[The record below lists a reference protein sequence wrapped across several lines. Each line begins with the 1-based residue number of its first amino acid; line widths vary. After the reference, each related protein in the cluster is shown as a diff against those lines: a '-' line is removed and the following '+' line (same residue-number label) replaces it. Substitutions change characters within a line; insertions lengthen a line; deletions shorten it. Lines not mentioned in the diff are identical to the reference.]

1 MKGSMAA
8 GWILLTGMAVVVC
21 GVLVFRLHALLSLI
35 AGGLVVALLTPSNN
49 TYRAAAR
56 LSAMDIEAIHADAD
70 TITLKPGKER
80 PSEGATLLVL
90 RGADLH
96 RIGTLR
102 VLPGAPTDPLM
113 AKRTGNFTV
122 DRRDFVIDAAK
133 DSAAHK
139 AAEQTAGERL
149 GLGFGKTA
157 TDVGILIAMAAVIG
171 QCLLESG
178 AAERVIITARRVLG
192 DDRTPLAFVLGGFV
206 LTIPCFFETVFYLM
220 IPLGKIM
227 RARTGKDYTLYVMSI
242 IAGGTMAHSLVPPTP
257 GPLFAA
263 GELHVNLAMM
273 MLGGVCVGL
282 PAAMAGLAY
291 ARWANR
297 RWDIPLRDSAGL
309 SPAELLAASQRDE
322 SSLPSL
328 SLSIFPIL
336 LPITLIGSATI
347 LKSLKEAHRLQAGI
361 GFNFMQTIGNKNVA
375 LILTAAVGLLMMASR
390 RETRGKI
397 RDAVQNAIGG
407 SATMI
412 LIIAAGGAF
421 GAVLQQ
427 TDIAASLRQA
437 LPMAKLSL
445 LPLAFAITVLIRTAQ
460 GSATVAMI
468 TTAGIVS
475 PIAAAGGLGFHPLYL
490 ALAIGCGSKPIMWMN
505 DSGFWVISRMSGMT
519 ETETLKTA
527 TVMMAI
533 MALVGLCVVMAGA
546 WLLPMG

>member
-1 MKGSMAA
+1 MSAPL
-8 GWILLTGMAVVVC
+8 ILLVGMSVVVC
-21 GVLVFRLHALLSLI
+21 GVLVLRLHALLSLI
-35 AGGLVVALLTPSNN
+35 AGGLVVALLTPTFY
-49 TYRAAAR
+49 TYRSLARSNANGIDSIDSPTGIVTLRAA
-56 LSAMDIEAIHADAD
+56 
-70 TITLKPGKER
+70 KER
-80 PSEGATLLVL
+80 PAVGSTLLVL
-90 RGADLH
+90 RGRELH
-96 RIGTLR
+96 PVGKLQ
-102 VLPGAPTDPLM
+102 VLPGGAGESMP
-113 AKRTGNFTV
+113 AKALDGFV
-122 DRRDFVIDAAK
+122 PDRRDVVIETSK
-133 DSAAHK
+133 DVLAHK
-139 AAEQTAGERL
+139 TSEQTAGERL

-157 TDVGILIAMAAVIG
+157 GEVGILIAMAAIIG

-178 AAERVIITARRVLG
+178 AAERVIVTVRRALG

-263 GELHVNLAMM
+263 GELHVNLAAM

-282 PAAMAGLAY
+282 PAAMVGLAY

-297 RWDIPLRDSAGL
+297 RWDIPLRESAGL
-309 SPAELLAASQRDE
+309 SLTELSTAANRDVA
-322 SSLPSL
+322 SLPPL
-328 SLSIFPIL
+328 WISIIPIL
-336 LPITLIGSATI
+336 LPITLIGSATVM
-347 LKSLKEAHRLQAGI
+347 KSIRDAQPFKAGAI
-361 GFNFMQTIGNKNVA
+361 YEIIQTAGNKNVA
-375 LILTAAVGLLMMASR
+375 LILTAAFGLAMLAWR
-390 RETRGKI
+390 RETRAKI
-397 RDAVQNAIGG
+397 GQAVQQAISG

-427 TDIAASLRQA
+427 TDIATSLRDI
-437 LPMAKLSL
+437 LPAARLSL
-445 LPLAFAITVLIRTAQ
+445 LPIAFAITVLIRTAQ

-505 DSGFWVISRMSGMT
+505 DSGFWIISRMSGMT

-527 TVMMAI
+527 TVMMGI
-533 MALVGLCVVMAGA
+533 MAAVGLGVVVLGA
-546 WLLPMG
+546 WLMPMI